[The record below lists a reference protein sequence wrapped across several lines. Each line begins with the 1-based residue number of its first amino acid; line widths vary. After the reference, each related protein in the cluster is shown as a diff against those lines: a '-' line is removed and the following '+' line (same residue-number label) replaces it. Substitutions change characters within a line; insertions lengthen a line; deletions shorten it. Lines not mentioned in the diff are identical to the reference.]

1 MHDRRTR
8 LLDLTALVAI
18 LSVPAGVLDGPAWWL
33 GVAALM
39 AATAVAARA
48 TTDRSWHGL
57 PLAPVALPMLAAFSA
72 AGLVHLAG
80 DSAMW
85 ALAVAC
91 GAALV
96 AATLLAEARL
106 AGPADDRRARLER
119 QVVPLTIVLAFASFL
134 TAAGAIPGGL
144 AEASG
149 QSTAT
154 VPGALAPSGVL
165 LLALA
170 DAAIAAGLGYR
181 LAALRTTSVMEALR
195 IAGTYGVVTG
205 LGAALL
211 RVLELPR
218 LFGPA
223 VLAGVFY
230 LWSAYRD
237 ASAAQR
243 RTSAW
248 LLEYGLLAAALVLV
262 VGWNLLL
269 H

>member
-1 MHDRRTR
+1 MHDRRGR
-8 LLDLTALVAI
+8 LINLTVLVVALSAPVG
-18 LSVPAGVLDGPAWWL
+18 LLDGPAWWL

-39 AATAVAARA
+39 AATAIAVRA
-48 TTDRSWHGL
+48 SAERSWHGL
-57 PLAPVALPMLAAFSA
+57 PLAPAALPMLAAFTT

-80 DSAMW
+80 DGVLW
-85 ALAVAC
+85 ALGLAC
-91 GAALV
+91 GGGLV
-96 AATLLAEARL
+96 AATLLAEQRL

-119 QVVPLTIVLAFASFL
+119 QVVPLAIVLAFGAFL
-134 TAAGAIPGGL
+134 AAAGAVAGGL
-144 AEASG
+144 AGTRGEAVDVTEGALTASG
-149 QSTAT
+149 L
-154 VPGALAPSGVL
+154 V

-170 DAAIAAGLGYR
+170 DAAIAAALGYR
-181 LAALRTTSVMEALR
+181 LAALRTTSLPEALR
-195 IAGTYGVVTG
+195 IAGTYAVVSGVA
-205 LGAALL
+205 AALL

-243 RTSAW
+243 RTSTW
-248 LLEYGLLAAALVLV
+248 LFEYGLLAAALVLV